1 MKRAVI
7 LHGTQNSPE
16 GNWFRWLETELTGDG
31 LEVWLPQLP
40 GAEHP
45 SLAEWAD
52 FVHKECPFELNEES
66 IIIGHSSGGVLG
78 LILAQ
83 ANSGPLGAVV
93 SVSAFK
99 DNDFLKW
106 DACDRLFDVP
116 FDFAAMRLGAD
127 QIVMV
132 QSDTDPYVPMEQAEY
147 LAKNSG
153 AELIVIPGQGHFNL
167 EQGDHYK
174 QFPKLIE
181 ILQERRLLK

>member
-16 GNWFRWLETELTGDG
+16 GNWFRWLETELITSG

-40 GAEHP
+40 KAEHP

-52 FVHKECPFELNEES
+52 FVHKECPFVLDEETLV
-66 IIIGHSSGGVLG
+66 IGHSSGAVLG

-83 ANSGPLGAVV
+83 QNEQPLGGAV
-93 SVSAFK
+93 SISAFK

-116 FDFAAMRLGAD
+116 FDFDAMRTGAKS
-127 QIVMV
+127 IIMI
-132 QSDTDPYVPMEQAEY
+132 QSDTDPYVPMEHAKY
-147 LAKNSG
+147 LSDNSG
-153 AELIVIPGQGHFNL
+153 AELIIIPGQGHFNL
-167 EQGDHYK
+167 EQGDHYR
-174 QFPKLIE
+174 QFPQLLE
-181 ILQERRLLK
+181 ILKQRSFLL